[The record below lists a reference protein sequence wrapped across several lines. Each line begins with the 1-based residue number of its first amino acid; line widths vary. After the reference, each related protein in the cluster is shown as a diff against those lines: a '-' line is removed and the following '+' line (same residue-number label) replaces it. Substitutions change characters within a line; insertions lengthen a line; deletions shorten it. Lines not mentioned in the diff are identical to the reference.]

1 MEKSESVIGAA
12 IAANEESVV
21 VREGVTDAEKAEKA
35 LVASV
40 EERSDSQGKTDEVYT
55 GEQENGC
62 PVDERADCPE
72 KAEKNENVRDSEVGD
87 KTGEEKNTESIP
99 GDKTPTAEQFFACY
113 YKAVAESERLRE
125 KLERAERGNDFSA
138 MLKKPENAA
147 IAASDKQVEKLVIE
161 NYLKNV
167 SKGRAPEVVGG
178 NIGVTAASETIV
190 PKTLKEAKMLAD
202 MLFRN

>member
-1 MEKSESVIGAA
+1 MEKSESVVGTA
-12 IAANEESVV
+12 IAANEESVG
-21 VREGVTDAEKAEKA
+21 VRESVTDAEKAESKDFA
-35 LVASV
+35 FV
-40 EERSDSQGKTDEVYT
+40 EDRSDPQGKTDEVYT

-72 KAEKNENVRDSEVGD
+72 NAEKDENVRDSEVGE
-87 KTGEEKNTESIP
+87 KTVEENNAESIP
-99 GDKTPTAEQFFACY
+99 GDKTPSAEQFFACY

-125 KLERAERGNDFSA
+125 KLERAERGNDFSS

-147 IAASDKQVEKLVIE
+147 IAASDKQVERLVIE

-167 SKGRAPEVVGG
+167 SRGRAPEVVGG

>member
-1 MEKSESVIGAA
+1 MEKSESVVGAA
-12 IAANEESVV
+12 IAANEESVG
-21 VREGVTDAEKAEKA
+21 VRESVTDAEKAESA
-35 LVASV
+35 EVAFA
-40 EERSDSQGKTDEVYT
+40 EEKSDPQGKTDEVYT

-72 KAEKNENVRDSEVGD
+72 NAEKDENVRDSEVGE
-87 KTGEEKNTESIP
+87 KTVEENNAESIP
-99 GDKTPTAEQFFACY
+99 GDTTPSAEQFFACY

-147 IAASDKQVEKLVIE
+147 IAASDKQVERLVIE

-167 SKGRAPEVVGG
+167 SRGRAPEVVGG

>member
-21 VREGVTDAEKAEKA
+21 VREGVTDAEKA

-40 EERSDSQGKTDEVYT
+40 EDRSDSQGKTDEVYT

-99 GDKTPTAEQFFACY
+99 GDKTPTAEQFFA
-113 YKAVAESERLRE
+113 
-125 KLERAERGNDFSA
+125 
-138 MLKKPENAA
+138 
-147 IAASDKQVEKLVIE
+147 
-161 NYLKNV
+161 
-167 SKGRAPEVVGG
+167 
-178 NIGVTAASETIV
+178 
-190 PKTLKEAKMLAD
+190 
-202 MLFRN
+202 

>member
-21 VREGVTDAEKAEKA
+21 VREDVTDAEKA

-40 EERSDSQGKTDEVYT
+40 EDRSDSQGKTDEVYT

-113 YKAVAESERLRE
+113 YKAVAESERLME

>member
-21 VREGVTDAEKAEKA
+21 VREGVTDAEKAESA
-35 LVASV
+35 EFASV
-40 EERSDSQGKTDEVYT
+40 EDRSDSQGKTDEVYT

>member
-21 VREGVTDAEKAEKA
+21 VREGVMDAEKA

-40 EERSDSQGKTDEVYT
+40 EDRFDSQGKTDEVYT

-125 KLERAERGNDFSA
+125 KLERAERGNDFSD

>member
-21 VREGVTDAEKAEKA
+21 VREGVTDAEKAESA
-35 LVASV
+35 EFASV
-40 EERSDSQGKTDEVYT
+40 EDRFDSQGKTDEVYT

>member
-21 VREGVTDAEKAEKA
+21 VREGVMDAEKA

-40 EERSDSQGKTDEVYT
+40 EDRFDSQGKTDEVYT

>member
-21 VREGVTDAEKAEKA
+21 VREDVTDAEKA

-40 EERSDSQGKTDEVYT
+40 EDRSDSQGKTDEVYT